1 MQLDKGDQLKEGY
14 TLSVRIAREAGLSVL
29 IPRSCSDRVYVE
41 AGGAANAVNINLGK
55 GHMDAFGN
63 QSREPIDRR
72 RLIISTPSSLLV
84 LVLCLFLPAGT
95 WAWTRGWLFL
105 GVLLVSSI
113 PLSLYLLRV
122 NPDVIAGRVNRHERP
137 RRWDLLL
144 GLLVAL
150 PAMLAIPI
158 VSALD
163 DGRYHWSR
171 LPWWGCALGYA
182 LLLVGFAGL
191 TWAQAVNK
199 FFEPSVRIQ
208 TDRGHH
214 VIDTGPYA
222 IIRHPGYAFGFAF
235 FLGIPL
241 ALGSLWGLIPALIMS
256 GFVVVRT
263 ILEDRTLQNELP
275 GYKQYAERVR
285 YRLIPGVW

>member
-1 MQLDKGDQLKEGY
+1 M
-14 TLSVRIAREAGLSVL
+14 VL
-29 IPRSCSDRVYVE
+29 IPRLYSDRVYAE
-41 AGGAANAVNINLGK
+41 AGGAANALEIILGNRQ
-55 GHMDAFGN
+55 MDAIGK

-72 RLIISTPSSLLV
+72 RLIISTTSSLLI

-95 WAWTRGWLFL
+95 WAWSRGWLFL
-105 GVLLVSSI
+105 VVLIPSSI
-113 PLSLYLLRV
+113 LLSLYLLRV

-150 PAMLAIPI
+150 PTMLAIPI
-158 VSALD
+158 VAALD

-171 LPWWGCALGYA
+171 LPWWGYALGYA
-182 LLLVGFAGL
+182 LLLAGIAGL

-222 IIRHPGYAFGFAF
+222 IIRHPGYAFSFLF

-241 ALGSLWGLIPALIMS
+241 ALGSRWRLIPAMIMS

-263 ILEDRTLQNELP
+263 VLEDRTLQNELP